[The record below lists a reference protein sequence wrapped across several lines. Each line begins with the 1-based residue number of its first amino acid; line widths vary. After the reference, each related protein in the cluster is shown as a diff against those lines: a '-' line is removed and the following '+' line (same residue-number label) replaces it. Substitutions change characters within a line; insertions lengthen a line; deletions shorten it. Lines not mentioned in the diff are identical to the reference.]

1 MKHEMKESLPKSWD
15 KTKRVYEIS
24 YPSGKKEI
32 WKDITARECLTKY
45 ENMDPFGNGLKLR
58 EIEGKE
64 LQLLKV
70 IETGK
75 NYFHI
80 IQIFLIYRIPLVLN
94 IIPKNE

>member
-24 YPSGKKEI
+24 FPSGKKEI

-45 ENMDPFGNGLKLR
+45 ENMDPHGNELKLR

-64 LQLLKV
+64 LQLLRVTENNK
-70 IETGK
+70 
-75 NYFHI
+75 
-80 IQIFLIYRIPLVLN
+80 
-94 IIPKNE
+94 

>member
-32 WKDITARECLTKY
+32 WKNITARECLTKY
-45 ENMDPFGNGLKLR
+45 ENMDPFGNGLQLR

-70 IETGK
+70 MENGK
-75 NYFHI
+75 
-80 IQIFLIYRIPLVLN
+80 
-94 IIPKNE
+94 K

>member
-1 MKHEMKESLPKSWD
+1 MKHEMNDGRPKSWD

-24 YPSGKKEI
+24 YPNGKKLV

-45 ENMDPFGNGLKLR
+45 ENMDPRGKGLKLR

-70 IETGK
+70 MNSENK
-75 NYFHI
+75 
-80 IQIFLIYRIPLVLN
+80 
-94 IIPKNE
+94 